1 MSLKKIAEM
10 TGVSVSTVS
19 RVLNNRDYN
28 CASEELKERIWEA
41 AEEIRYI
48 PNESARNLKK
58 GNTSESTK
66 PVRNLAV
73 VLERFNSLDDDPFFR
88 ELYRSVEQE
97 AFACGCTVSSVRS
110 FEAAQSNLQRKRT
123 SENVKTHSGSDYNP
137 PPHEALIKT
146 AAAAADGYIILGRC
160 RPETLRKLKS
170 ASKNIVSISRNPTQ
184 FEVDEIICDGRSAA
198 VSAVEYLIRKG
209 FRCIGYIGDCS
220 YEDRYVGY
228 CDTMIRHGLP
238 LDYANI
244 IPTDQTAGS
253 GCEAMKKLL
262 TQKEHPVEAVF
273 CANDATAIGA
283 LQGWREYCA
292 AADANKEDPHA
303 SRSPS
308 QLPLKPQAFLP
319 GSAKSGRTISPG
331 RPALI
336 SIDDIREAAEVTP
349 PLTTV
354 HVPCEDM
361 GKAAVKVLLDR
372 MKKGHAE
379 HVRVEFPSHL
389 VIRES
394 C

>member
-10 TGVSVSTVS
+10 TGASVSTVS

-28 CASEELKERIWEA
+28 CASEELKDRIWKA

-58 GNTSESTK
+58 GKSAGS
-66 PVRNLAV
+66 PMSVWNLAV
-73 VLERFNSLDDDPFFR
+73 ILERFSSLDDDPFFR

-97 AFACGCTVSSVRS
+97 AFACGCTVSQVRS
-110 FEAAQSNLQRKRT
+110 LDA
-123 SENVKTHSGSDYNP
+123 GS
-137 PPHEALIKT
+137 
-146 AAAAADGYIILGRC
+146 ADGYLILGRC

-170 ASKNIVSISRNPTQ
+170 LSKNIVSISRNPTQ
-184 FEVDEIICDGRSAA
+184 FEVDEIICDGRAAA
-198 VSAVEYLIRKG
+198 VCAVEYLIRKG
-209 FRCIGYIGDCS
+209 FRRIGYIGDCS

-228 CDTMIRHGLP
+228 CDTMIRNNLP
-238 LDYANI
+238 MDYANI
-244 IPTDQTAGS
+244 IPTDQTSRS

-262 TQKEHPVEAVF
+262 KQKEHPVEAVF

-283 LQGWREYCA
+283 LQGWREHREHHA
-292 AADANKEDPHA
+292 AV
-303 SRSPS
+303 PS
-308 QLPLKPQAFLP
+308 NRAESSVSGSYPPTHIKITQAM
-319 GSAKSGRTISPG
+319 
-331 RPALI
+331 PALI

-354 HVPCEDM
+354 HVPYEDM
-361 GKAAVKVLLDR
+361 GKTAVKVLLDR

-379 HVRVEFPSHL
+379 HVRVEFPSRL